1 MAKTRSKRL
10 FERIQKGTQAGDA
23 KRNAIIPLYDDTSF
37 FMLSNEVARIAS
49 EHPSTGLTIMV
60 DSQTAGKV
68 DALDAARAV
77 CDNVFVFGEAPTA
90 WLSAEN
96 LTSVAA
102 LDAMTDMDRFLVA
115 ISSDMDVAIFGRGF
129 DEDGE
134 PEDKHRFEGGW
145 TCRASHV
152 RSIAELLLEAG
163 GLNSTVDFAE
173 PAPATVE
180 RTSACSTQLMALLA
194 QRLSAQ
200 QHDVAMDKQD
210 LFSVLDILKAISAK
224 RRAHDILFVFVERI
238 ARIVD
243 TARCSVVRV
252 WGGED
257 KGHVLAS
264 HEDARV
270 HDLIIELAKYPEIR
284 RSLQTREK
292 VVINDVWHD
301 PLTRDFAGQLKAAK
315 IGSLLVVPIVLFD
328 QNVGSLV
335 LRAARRERRFTAR
348 EVGFCEIVAEAAANA
363 LERAHLFESIQKAN
377 ERLEYLAITDG
388 LTGLYNHRHFHERLE
403 EEFERARRYRVPLSC
418 LMLDIDDFK
427 QVNDTYGHLQG
438 DNVLREM
445 AARILRTVRK
455 SDTVARY
462 GGEEFVIIMPQ
473 TGAHGAAAEAE
484 RLRHVLGSAPYE
496 GMPEE
501 VRVTV
506 SVGVAVLEQ
515 DAMRDCEAIIR
526 VADGA
531 LYRAKHKGKNR
542 IVVAG
547 PEGDVP

>member
-1 MAKTRSKRL
+1 VAKTRSKRL